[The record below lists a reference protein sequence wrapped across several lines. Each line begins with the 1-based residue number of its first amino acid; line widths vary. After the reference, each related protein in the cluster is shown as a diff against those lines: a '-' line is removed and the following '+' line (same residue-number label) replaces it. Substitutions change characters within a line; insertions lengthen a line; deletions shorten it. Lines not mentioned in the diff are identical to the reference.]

1 MIRRSSVVSQ
11 SPASSSSCRY
21 VKLAPVSCKA
31 SAMSCENQV
40 VGLPNRLHRI
50 ASDGRLKKRGA
61 ARSST
66 AERHSHAKKAK
77 RIPKQEHA
85 IHTGQALLKLETTCP
100 GSHSEQQVSLAR
112 RLVRR
117 REKSSSICA
126 SIREAWLQ
134 KLMSERPSPRIGGVG
149 EPGTT
154 ARTNAS
160 ILLLSSGPACTWVTS
175 HPRALQGTR
184 LALRAWHGMS
194 ARRAVVNSS
203 YEHLLYL

>member
-1 MIRRSSVVSQ
+1 MCLRALLPLLLVGMSSWPQ
-11 SPASSSSCRY
+11 SPA
-21 VKLAPVSCKA
+21 KLLPCPARIKWLDCLIVYIGSPV
-31 SAMSCENQV
+31 MED
-40 VGLPNRLHRI
+40 LR
-50 ASDGRLKKRGA
+50 KKRGVP
-61 ARSST
+61 RSST

-77 RIPKQEHA
+77 RIPEQEHA
-85 IHTGQALLKLETTCP
+85 VHTGQALLKLETTCP